1 MYMQS
6 MSSAGSLCSTKF
18 LSDVCFKKAE
28 ATHVHLCSSFWELSR
43 LLKFLYFLQKARVCT
58 EANIKSI

>member
-18 LSDVCFKKAE
+18 LGDVGFKKAE
-28 ATHVHLCSSFWELSR
+28 AAYLHLCSSFWEPSR
-43 LLKFLYFLQKARVCT
+43 LPKFLYFLQKARV
-58 EANIKSI
+58 